1 MGKWIINLSPPA
13 ICKALRTQTH
23 VRTQIGIVLSC
34 LCRKSL
40 QMKGRLRNTALPTY
54 RYMRWISE
62 KLVTSLLENSPKS
75 AHSFF
80 KIIQAC
86 GPLPLSEAI
95 CVSFHELS

>member
-40 QMKGRLRNTALPTY
+40 TDERKTAKHRITYIQVYEMDFRKAGHLFIRRLT
-54 RYMRWISE
+54 
-62 KLVTSLLENSPKS
+62 
-75 AHSFF
+75 
-80 KIIQAC
+80 
-86 GPLPLSEAI
+86 
-95 CVSFHELS
+95 